1 MFGTSEFDQL
11 CSCNRAEHTMAVG
24 PGEGDS
30 SVGRGARGAV
40 GEADGDRAEPQPR
53 QERRRDRALAA
64 LPLRPDLDDFAV
76 RADVAR
82 RRRRRRRVRRA
93 GEDAVRRLGVRD
105 VCVRSARHALG
116 ALELEGDALGPLPL
130 PLQLLHELE

>member
-40 GEADGDRAEPQPR
+40 GEADGDRVGEEVGTGAGSGVGAGIGTADGGLDGVPVGAKLGNT
-53 QERRRDRALAA
+53 DSDGDCVGCANT
-64 LPLRPDLDDFAV
+64 LP
-76 RADVAR
+76 
-82 RRRRRRRVRRA
+82 
-93 GEDAVRRLGVRD
+93 
-105 VCVRSARHALG
+105 SAT
-116 ALELEGDALGPLPL
+116 
-130 PLQLLHELE
+130 QK